1 MNIRI
6 TLPGLAALTVA
17 GTVFGGNY
25 KLTVPLTA
33 DDDGA
38 MIFLTNYDTGAK
50 VDSVLVEDG
59 KAVFTGTASPF
70 IGRLSMDGKRS
81 STFFVEDGDIT
92 FDMANRN
99 VTGGVFNGRMKEYSA
114 AVTELQ
120 HKFAEAQ
127 KAGNKAAMD
136 SIYSAFQAYSNRQ
149 MLDNL
154 DNVYGL
160 LLFLQQAY
168 DMEPAK
174 VSEFVAQHPVLKD
187 SKRVQRIIA
196 SNNAKLATQPGKPFV
211 DFEVTY
217 NGKTHKLSDV
227 VGKGK
232 YVLVDFWASWCGP
245 CRREMPNL
253 KQIASKYGDRL
264 KVLGV
269 AVWDEPDN
277 TLNAVKELGL
287 PWEIWPNGQYA
298 PTDAYGILGIPCI
311 ILFGPDG
318 TILVRDLQ
326 GEELSKAIDE
336 QLSK

>member
-1 MNIRI
+1 MNIRN
-6 TLPGLAALTVA
+6 TLLGLAALTIA
-17 GTVFGGNY
+17 GTAFGGSY
-25 KLTVPLTA
+25 RLTVPLTA

-59 KAVFTGTASPF
+59 KAVFTGTADPF

-99 VTGGVFNGRMKEYSA
+99 ISGGVYNNKLKEFNATVSD
-114 AVTELQ
+114 LQ
-120 HKFAEAQ
+120 HKFGEAK
-127 KAGNKAAMD
+127 KADNKAAMD
-136 SIYSAFQAYSNRQ
+136 SIYNAFQKYSEKQ

-160 LLFLQQAY
+160 MLFLQQAY
-168 DMEPAK
+168 DMDPQQ
-174 VSEFVAQHPVLKD
+174 VSNFVEKHPVLKN

-217 NGKTHKLSDV
+217 DGKTHKLSDV
-227 VGKGK
+227 VGKDQ

-253 KQIASKYGDRL
+253 KQIAAKYGNRL

-277 TLNAVKELGL
+277 TLKAVKDLDL

-326 GEELSKAIDE
+326 GEDLTKAVDA